1 MGLKGW
7 LGFCDLSEG
16 IGRVGAKGGS
26 SLRAQE
32 ERSGRTGDR
41 ALMGGTKTKLMG
53 SLIQM
58 HHEDL
63 LCRNSAQG
71 HQDLAFTVM
80 CEMGALLNVC
90 CLKSS

>member
-1 MGLKGW
+1 MGVKVW
-7 LGFCDLSEG
+7 VGFCDLSEG

-32 ERSGRTGDR
+32 ERRERTGDR
-41 ALMGGTKTKLMG
+41 ALMGRDKDKTG

-63 LCRNSAQG
+63 LRQNSAQG
-71 HQDLAFTVM
+71 HQVLAW
-80 CEMGALLNVC
+80 C
-90 CLKSS
+90 